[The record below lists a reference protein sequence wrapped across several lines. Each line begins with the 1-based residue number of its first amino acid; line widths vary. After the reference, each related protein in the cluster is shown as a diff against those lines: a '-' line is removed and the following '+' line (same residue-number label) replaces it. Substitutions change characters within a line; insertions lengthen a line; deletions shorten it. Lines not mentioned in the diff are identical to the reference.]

1 MTAEIVSVGTE
12 LLMGQ
17 IADTNAQHLGSLLPE
32 LGIAHHYRQTVGDN
46 QARLVASLRH
56 ALSRS
61 DVVFTIGGL
70 GPTQDDLT
78 RDGIAEAL
86 GATLVR
92 DEEIAEKLRKLFALR
107 NLPWSESQLRQAMLP
122 EGAVPIDNP
131 NGSAPG
137 LICEKDGKIVIALPG
152 PKGEFVPMVDGPIRA
167 FLAERSTGQIIHSR
181 LLKVCALGESAVED
195 RIRPLMAG
203 ENPTLAPYAKPGEV
217 HLRLTARAKSVDE
230 ADRMLDP
237 LEAEVRDAL
246 GWTVFGADDQ
256 TLESVCLSRL
266 AERTLTLATAE
277 SVTGGGVGA
286 RITDVP
292 GASKVFRGGIV
303 AYDVDAKANLL
314 GVPRDLVAKF
324 GPVSRECAGA
334 MASGA
339 RSALGADVAIALTG
353 NAGPTPDTD
362 GKPVGLVYVAL
373 ATPGQTYVEEH
384 RFRSTRDVTRRR
396 AGQVA
401 LTLLYRWLSSALDPA

>member
-32 LGIAHHYRQTVGDN
+32 LGISHHCRQTVGDN
-46 QARLVASLRH
+46 HVRLVAALRL

-78 RDGIAEAL
+78 REGIAGAL
-86 GATLVR
+86 GLSLER
-92 DEEIAEKLRKLFALR
+92 DEAIAEKLRKLFALR
-107 NLPWSESQLRQAMLP
+107 NLPWSESQLRQAMVP
-122 EGAVPIDNP
+122 RGATPVENP

-137 LICEKDGKIVIALPG
+137 LICEQDGKIVIALPG
-152 PKGEFVPMVDGPIRA
+152 PKGEFVPMVEGPIRA
-167 FLAERSTGQIIHSR
+167 FLAERSTGQVIHSR

-195 RIRPLMAG
+195 RIRALMAG

-217 HLRLTARAKSVDE
+217 HLRMTARATSVE
-230 ADRMLDP
+230 AADRMLDP
-237 LEAEVRDAL
+237 LEAEVRGAL
-246 GWTVFGADDQ
+246 GWTVFGADAQ
-256 TLESVCLSRL
+256 TLESVCLDRL
-266 AERTLTLATAE
+266 ADRGLTLATAE

-292 GASKVFRGGIV
+292 GASRVFRGGIV
-303 AYDVDAKANLL
+303 AYDVDAKTKLL
-314 GVPRDLVAKF
+314 GVPPDLLAEF
-324 GPVSRECAGA
+324 GPVSRECAEA
-334 MASGA
+334 MAAGA
-339 RSALGADVAIALTG
+339 RSALGADVSIALTG
-353 NAGPTPDTD
+353 NAGPTADSD

-373 ATPGQTYVEEH
+373 ATPGRTYIEEH
-384 RFRSTRDVTRRR
+384 RFRSTREVTRRR

-401 LTLLYRWLSSALDPA
+401 LTLLYRWLSSALESA